1 MQFIYFFI
9 SIFLISKIVFCD
21 RIDSNSITENLGIIY
36 NEKFKIMILCLVISA
51 KLKVDRDFSLKFQKR
66 EVMSQNSTMSWS
78 YKTTVQL
85 ISNYTDKDF
94 VHDLGKAT
102 PTQAGNNTIRQ
113 LSVSQFPALA
123 QMGISYSLFELAPC
137 GINLPHIHPRAAEL
151 LYVKYLKVLS
161 LLIDI

>member
-66 EVMSQNSTMSWS
+66 EVISQNFTMSWS
-78 YKTTVQL
+78 YKTAVQL

-94 VHDLGKAT
+94 VYDLGKAT
-102 PTQAGNNTIRQ
+102 PTQHFSNVFQKKFYIKK
-113 LSVSQFPALA
+113 
-123 QMGISYSLFELAPC
+123 SL
-137 GINLPHIHPRAAEL
+137 N
-151 LYVKYLKVLS
+151 
-161 LLIDI
+161 